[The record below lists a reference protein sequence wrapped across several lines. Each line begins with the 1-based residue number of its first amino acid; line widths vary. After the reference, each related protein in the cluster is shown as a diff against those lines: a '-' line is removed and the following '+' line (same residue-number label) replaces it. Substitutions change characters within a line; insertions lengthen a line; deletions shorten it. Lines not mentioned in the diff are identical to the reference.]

1 MLHICPNQEKSK
13 NQRNHWK
20 ELVVFRDNC
29 NEPEL
34 TSYVDMLL
42 RGLNTASGMRMHGE
56 IEAFLD
62 GYNVV

>member
-1 MLHICPNQEKSK
+1 MFHICPSQEKPK
-13 NQRNHWK
+13 NERNHWK

-56 IEAFLD
+56 IEAFGWL
-62 GYNVV
+62 

>member
-1 MLHICPNQEKSK
+1 M
-13 NQRNHWK
+13 
-20 ELVVFRDNC
+20 VFRDNC